1 MLHIFLNSNI
11 LYFLTFPCYHPSID
25 SKLNPFTFV
34 KGLVAEFTPPHAQST
49 WEFRGERVRTAGLV
63 ACCNYF

>member
-1 MLHIFLNSNI
+1 MISSLHN
-11 LYFLTFPCYHPSID
+11 

-34 KGLVAEFTPPHAQST
+34 KGLVAEFTPPYAQST
-49 WEFRGERVRTAGLV
+49 WEFRGERVRTAGLI